1 MTAEDERR
9 KPDKPLKGTDYIFSE
24 DSLPSWLPGPLRR
37 TALDLTYREVH
48 AAKLGLSG
56 VVVGASWAA
65 GLRNEAAT
73 LAMTLVGVAFGL
85 KKLPDNKPV
94 AGRVIRREPW
104 FFTAVFILVTLLSV
118 GFNEVLL

>member
-9 KPDKPLKGTDYIFSE
+9 KPDPPLKGRDYIFSE
-24 DSLPSWLPGPLRR
+24 DSLPAWLPGPLRR
-37 TALDLTYREVH
+37 TALDLTYDEVH
-48 AAKLGLSG
+48 AAKLGLVG
-56 VVVGASWAA
+56 VVVGSAWTA
-65 GLRNEAAT
+65 GLRKEAAV
-73 LAMTLVGVAFGL
+73 LGMTLVGVAFGL

-104 FFTAVFILVTLLSV
+104 YFTAVFILVTVLSV